1 MSGSYRLGID
11 IGGTFT
17 DGVLVDEGDGAVRIT
32 KVLSTP
38 DDQARGFMEALG
50 RLATETGLQ
59 PAELRSILHA
69 TTVATNAVLE
79 RKGAPVALITTRG
92 FRDVLEIGRQIR
104 HELYNLQTEKPAP
117 LVPRRL
123 CFEVGERLDY
133 RGAVLE
139 PLDEESAAAA
149 IDAAREA
156 GAESLAICLLH
167 AYINPEH
174 ERRVAAIARERHP
187 TAVVSLSSAVAPEIR
202 EYWRASTV
210 VINAYVAPVV
220 RRYLGGLER
229 RLAEGGYNAPVLI
242 MQSSGGVAGAAAARE
257 RPVAMLE
264 SGPAA
269 GVAAAAFFAEL
280 AGFADALSFDMGGTT
295 AKAGLVLG
303 GRPSVLPEFEAG
315 SRMGTGATLVR
326 GSGYPVLTPVVD
338 LVEIGAGGGSVA
350 WVDAGGLLRVG
361 PRSAGA
367 DPGPACYGRGGA
379 EPTVTDANLLLGRLS
394 ADNFL
399 GGRLRLDV
407 EAARAAVER
416 VAAPLGLG
424 VVEAAAGIVAI
435 ADAAMMQAL
444 RLVTVQRGHDPRELA
459 LVAFGGAGPLHA
471 ATLAA
476 ELGARAVVVPPGP
489 GVASALGL
497 LVTDLRFDASL
508 TRLRPLAELRPD
520 ELEADLMALER
531 EVDAALAREG
541 LPDEARR
548 IERVAELRY
557 LGQSWRLPVP
567 LPERPLRAGDL
578 EALKAAF
585 DEAHARRYSYA
596 VPEEPAE
603 LVALRVTAIG
613 KLPRPRLR
621 EPEPGGPD
629 PAAARTGAR
638 PVYFAAAGGMLE
650 CPIYDRYALRRGNR
664 VVGPA
669 VVEEM
674 DSSTVIPP
682 GYVAE
687 VAAAGVMI
695 LTPEGQGR

>member
-1 MSGSYRLGID
+1 MSGSYRLAVD

-17 DGVLVDEGDGAVRIT
+17 DGVLVDERDGAVRIT

-38 DDQARGFMEALG
+38 ADQAEGFLEALG
-50 RLATETGLQ
+50 RLSAESGLA

-79 RKGAPVALITTRG
+79 RRGARVALIATRG
-92 FRDVLEIGRQIR
+92 FRDMLEIGRQIR
-104 HELYNLQTEKPAP
+104 HELYDLQTEKPAP

-123 CFEVGERLDY
+123 CFEVAERLDH
-133 RGAVLE
+133 RGEVLE
-139 PLDEESAAAA
+139 PLDEGSAAAA
-149 IDAAREA
+149 VDAAREA
-156 GAESLAICLLH
+156 GAEAITICLLH
-167 AYINPEH
+167 AYVNPAH
-174 ERRVAAIARERHP
+174 ERRVAAIARERFP
-187 TAVVSLSSAVAPEIR
+187 GAVISLSSAVAPEIR
-202 EYWRASTV
+202 EYWRASTA

-229 RLAEGGYNAPVLI
+229 RLAAGGYGAPVLI
-242 MQSSGGVAGAAAARE
+242 MQSSGGVAGAEAARE

-269 GVAAAAFFAEL
+269 GVAAAAFFAGL

-315 SRMGTGATLVR
+315 SRLGTGAGLVR

-338 LVEIGAGGGSVA
+338 LVEISAGGGSVA
-350 WVDAGGLLRVG
+350 WVDPGGLLRVG

-379 EPTVTDANLLLGRLS
+379 EPTVTDANLVLGRLS
-394 ADNFL
+394 PDNFL
-399 GGRLRLDV
+399 GGRLRLDAG
-407 EAARAAVER
+407 AAREAVAR
-416 VAAPLGLG
+416 VAAPLGLDL
-424 VVEAAAGIVAI
+424 ERAAAGVVAI
-435 ADAAMMQAL
+435 ADAAMMQAM
-444 RLVTVQRGHDPRELA
+444 RLVTVQRGHDPRDLA

-476 ELGARAVVVPPGP
+476 ELGVPAVVVPPGP

-508 TRLRPLAELRPD
+508 SRLRPLAELRPH
-520 ELEADLMALER
+520 ELEGDLAALER
-531 EVDAALAREG
+531 EVAGALEREG
-541 LPDEARR
+541 VPPADRAV
-548 IERVAELRY
+548 ERVAELRY
-557 LGQSWRLPVP
+557 VGQSWRLPVP
-567 LPERPLRAGDL
+567 LPAGPLRDADL
-578 EALKAAF
+578 PQLRAAF

-613 KLPRPRLR
+613 RLARPRLR

-629 PAAARTGAR
+629 PAAALTGRR
-638 PVYFAAAGGMLE
+638 PVVFAAGGPLD
-650 CPIYDRYALRRGNR
+650 CPVYDRYALRRGNR
-664 VVGPA
+664 VAGPA
-669 VVEEM
+669 LVEEM
-674 DSSTVIPP
+674 DSTTAIPP
-682 GYVAE
+682 GHTAE
-687 VAAAGVMI
+687 VAAAGVLI
-695 LTPEGQGR
+695 IRPA